1 MSNKLVY
8 KTSEQMVKLGRLLQ
22 ESVGFE
28 SINLSKED
36 QKKAMKDKL
45 RRLKDKRINNKDTV
59 LLVTGGTKRG
69 SSRGWAKSTMS
80 IAQRVLSNPGWSM
93 EVGNK

>member
-1 MSNKLVY
+1 MVY
-8 KTSEQMVKLGRLLQ
+8 KTSEQIVKLGRLQQ
-22 ESVGFE
+22 ESEGFE

-59 LLVTGGTKRG
+59 LLVTGGTRRG
-69 SSRGWAKSTMS
+69 AKSTMS
-80 IAQRVLSNPGWSM
+80 IAKSVLSNPGGSI

>member
-8 KTSEQMVKLGRLLQ
+8 KTSEQMVKLGRLQQ
-22 ESVGFE
+22 ESEGFE

-59 LLVTGGTKRG
+59 LLVTGGTRRG
-69 SSRGWAKSTMS
+69 AKSTMS
-80 IAQRVLSNPGWSM
+80 IAQRVLSNPGGSI

>member
-59 LLVTGGTKRG
+59 LLVTGGTRRG
-69 SSRGWAKSTMS
+69 SSRGWVKSTMS
-80 IAQRVLSNPGWSM
+80 IAKRELSNPGGSI